1 MCLSMCLLKTTENLI
16 KPTDVFSECFSNAK
30 CIGIVKVLDNAI
42 DKKTMCTYMRKG
54 KNKTSFRLSVENQES
69 ETKQN
74 YQN

>member
-1 MCLSMCLLKTTENLI
+1 M
-16 KPTDVFSECFSNAK
+16 
-30 CIGIVKVLDNAI
+30 KVLDNAI

-54 KNKTSFRLSVENQES
+54 KNKTSFRLSVETQES